1 MIKLR
6 GHHLVCLH
14 FFSGESFSEEFISN
28 LRDIKKRANE
38 GETINTG
45 YQADD
50 ICKMCVYL
58 KNKKCLYSENADI
71 EIMNMDKTAMA
82 LLELKQNTNLKWQK
96 ISARLPSM
104 FKDWYIKYCV
114 ECDWL
119 NICRKNKEFL
129 KLIAAF

>member
-14 FFSGESFSEEFISN
+14 FFSGESFPEEFINN

-45 YQADD
+45 YQVDD
-50 ICKMCVYL
+50 ICKMCGYL

-82 LLELKQNTNLKWQK
+82 LLELEQNTNLKWQK
-96 ISARLPSM
+96 ISARLPFM
-104 FKDWYIKYCV
+104 FKAWHMEYCV

-129 KLIAAF
+129 KLIATL